1 MRLLIAI
8 PCGDTVR
15 YEFAESLANL
25 CKHLSDIGVE
35 YDLKWHEGS
44 LVYMAR
50 EELANHAINE
60 AYTHM
65 LWLDTDMV
73 FTPDMFDLLR
83 EIKEPFAT
91 GCYRARRC
99 PYAFV
104 MKDSQDLGKRVMTLP
119 DKPFEVLGC
128 GFGFV
133 LIETDAL
140 YKVRSKY
147 MTTFTPTPHSGEDFA
162 FCERWLEMGNRI
174 IAHPDVRP
182 EHITYIRLR
191 CDDPAKLVEYKE
203 QR

>member
-83 EIKEPFAT
+83 ELKEPFAT

-133 LIETDAL
+133 LIETDAPYL
-140 YKVRSKY
+140 PPVPHRGK
-147 MTTFTPTPHSGEDFA
+147 MNHSGYLVHTAEVMAEIRGTTAEAIADLTYKNACRIFALSED
-162 FCERWLEMGNRI
+162 
-174 IAHPDVRP
+174 
-182 EHITYIRLR
+182 
-191 CDDPAKLVEYKE
+191 
-203 QR
+203 